1 MASAGLVTTSELARA
16 LGLSLRSVQRY
27 IATGHIT
34 PELTTP
40 GGHHRWDV
48 DKVREQF
55 RKLRRKSDG

>member
-1 MASAGLVTTSELARA
+1 MTTAELARQ

-27 IATGHIT
+27 IAAGHIT

-48 DKVREQF
+48 AEVRAQ
-55 RKLRRKSDG
+55 LRTLQQHRRDTD